1 MPHLTE
7 EELVAHY
14 YQDAEPQSGAAHLA
28 SCSDC
33 FARYET
39 IRRVLTLVAEAPV
52 PERGEQYGAEVW
64 NRLRWKLGSRR
75 RHQDDSEDHED
86 DAGDDEDAAD
96 VSHS

>member
-14 YQDAEPQSGAAHLA
+14 YQDAEPQSAAAHLA

-39 IRRVLTLVAEAPV
+39 IRRVLTLVAETPV

-75 RHQDDSEDHED
+75 RHRQLPSP
-86 DAGDDEDAAD
+86 
-96 VSHS
+96 HS